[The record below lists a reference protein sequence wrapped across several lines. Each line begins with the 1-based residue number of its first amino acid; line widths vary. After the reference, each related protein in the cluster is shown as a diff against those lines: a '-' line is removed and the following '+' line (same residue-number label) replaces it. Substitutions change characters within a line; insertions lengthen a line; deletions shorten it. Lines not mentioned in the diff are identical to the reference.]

1 MIAAVFGVA
10 WTEWAASGISGAP
23 SGTIRVAGI
32 AVGLTIVLWSSRLWL
47 SAHGGKESGSTARR
61 QEQPGS
67 FFLSRAFWLVTAL
80 EVVAIRGGTGLL
92 GATGHAEYAVAW
104 VAAAVGMH
112 FLAFGRL
119 FWAGFYWVGAALIAA
134 GTAGA
139 MVGVAG
145 GGSDGITATT
155 GLMAAASLF
164 LASGWSVLQATGQ
177 QRHLTETVS
186 RS

>member
-1 MIAAVFGVA
+1 MRLAGWLVAIASITV
-10 WTEWAASGISGAP
+10 
-23 SGTIRVAGI
+23 
-32 AVGLTIVLWSSRLWL
+32 TIV
-47 SAHGGKESGSTARR
+47 SGSGRERIAT
-61 QEQPGS
+61 E
-67 FFLSRAFWLVTAL
+67 
-80 EVVAIRGGTGLL
+80 RGGTGLL

-134 GTAGA
+134 GMAGA